1 MRNMKKTFS
10 KMRDYLDEIARR
22 QHKLQRISDATSAE
36 MLARIM
42 RSNTS
47 IKDAGAV
54 ARVARLFIEAGAG
67 CGYTSEGIAKKL
79 RIPVALARD
88 ITLAMEAEGFIKEHH
103 ASCSFWSLRLNME
116 GE

>member
-1 MRNMKKTFS
+1 MRNMQKTFS
-10 KMRDYLDEIARR
+10 KMRDYLDEIARK

-36 MLARIM
+36 MLTKIM
-42 RSNTS
+42 RSNTCV
-47 IKDAGAV
+47 KDAGAV
-54 ARVARLFIEAGAG
+54 AIVARLFIEAGAG

-79 RIPVALARD
+79 HMPIALARD

-116 GE
+116 EK